1 MAFEGQGLD
10 ARNVDRL
17 DILARSVRANAEV
30 WLARYR
36 VNDHVY
42 CLKRY
47 GDGVPLKVLR
57 DMARVAPKGAVMCGM
72 KDCGH
77 GCQ

>member
-1 MAFEGQGLD
+1 MEVMSD
-10 ARNVDRL
+10 AHYRDTPGWTISR
-17 DILARSVRANAEV
+17 RANAV
-30 WLARYR
+30 FWLLRYR

-47 GDGVPLKVLR
+47 ADPVPLKVLR
-57 DMARVAPKGAVMCGM
+57 DMARVAPKGAVLCGR

-77 GCQ
+77 G